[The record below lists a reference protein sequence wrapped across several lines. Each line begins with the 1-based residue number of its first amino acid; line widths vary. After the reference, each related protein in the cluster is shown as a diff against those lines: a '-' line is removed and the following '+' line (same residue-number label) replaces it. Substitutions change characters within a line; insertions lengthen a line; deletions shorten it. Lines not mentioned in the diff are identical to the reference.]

1 MNRPIDNTRPS
12 PIACSELKATLS
24 AYLDDELTRD
34 ERIRADTHLVSCGIC
49 RDLVERAETLDETL
63 REKFA
68 IDLAAAQRDV
78 DTASVDTRAMQA
90 NVLAA
95 IGLRERRV
103 WLPRAAIAAG
113 IAAAVLASIMLW
125 PTDRSAKSLAPGGA
139 GEFAV
144 ADRGKNAADGVPVTV
159 TVPVPA
165 PTRNAVELASLDAD
179 DRQLLYSTSVIL
191 TNLRK
196 EGFQN
201 ASNRGELREVARYDE
216 LVDRLD
222 ELLTKLPTADRPTVA
237 LARESIEF
245 LLNSSD
251 EPARWE
257 QIRRDLERT
266 DLDRTVDHLSD
277 A

>member
-125 PTDRSAKSLAPGGA
+125 PTDGSAKSLAPGGA
-139 GEFAV
+139 GAFIV
-144 ADRGKNAADGVPVTV
+144 ADRGKNAADGV
-159 TVPVPA
+159 TVPVPVPV

-179 DRQLLYSTSVIL
+179 DRQLLYSTGVIL

>member
-1 MNRPIDNTRPS
+1 MNRTIDNTRPS

-113 IAAAVLASIMLW
+113 IAAAVFASIMLW
-125 PTDRSAKSLAPGGA
+125 PTDGSAKSLAPGGA

-159 TVPVPA
+159 PV

-179 DRQLLYSTSVIL
+179 DRQLLYSTGVIL

-201 ASNRGELREVARYDE
+201 ASNRGELSEVARYDE

-222 ELLTKLPTADRPTVA
+222 ALLTKLPTADRPTVA

-277 A
+277 V

>member
-78 DTASVDTRAMQA
+78 NTASVDTRAMQA

-125 PTDRSAKSLAPGGA
+125 PTDGSAKSLAPGGA
-139 GEFAV
+139 GAFIV
-144 ADRGKNAADGVPVTV
+144 ADRGKNAADGV
-159 TVPVPA
+159 TVPVPVPV

-201 ASNRGELREVARYDE
+201 ASNRGELSEVARYDE

>member
-1 MNRPIDNTRPS
+1 
-12 PIACSELKATLS
+12 
-24 AYLDDELTRD
+24 
-34 ERIRADTHLVSCGIC
+34 
-49 RDLVERAETLDETL
+49 
-63 REKFA
+63 
-68 IDLAAAQRDV
+68 
-78 DTASVDTRAMQA
+78 MQA

-113 IAAAVLASIMLW
+113 IATAVLASIMLW
-125 PTDRSAKSLAPGGA
+125 PTDGSAKSLAPGGA

-144 ADRGKNAADGVPVTV
+144 ADRGKNAADGV
-159 TVPVPA
+159 TVPVPVPV

-179 DRQLLYSTSVIL
+179 DRQLLYSTGVIL

>member
-78 DTASVDTRAMQA
+78 NTASVDTRAMQA

-125 PTDRSAKSLAPGGA
+125 PTDGSAKSLAPGGA
-139 GEFAV
+139 GAFIV
-144 ADRGKNAADGVPVTV
+144 ADRGKNAADGV
-159 TVPVPA
+159 TVPVPVPV

-179 DRQLLYSTSVIL
+179 DRQLLYSTGVIL

>member
-125 PTDRSAKSLAPGGA
+125 PTDGSAKSLAPGGA
-139 GEFAV
+139 GAFIV

-159 TVPVPA
+159 PVPVPV

-179 DRQLLYSTSVIL
+179 DRQLLYSTGVIL

>member
-1 MNRPIDNTRPS
+1 MNRTIDNTRPS

-68 IDLAAAQRDV
+68 IDFAAAQRDV
-78 DTASVDTRAMQA
+78 NTASVDTRAMQA

-95 IGLRERRV
+95 LGLRERRV

-113 IAAAVLASIMLW
+113 IAAAVFASIMLW
-125 PTDRSAKSLAPGGA
+125 PTDGSAKSLAPGGA

-144 ADRGKNAADGVPVTV
+144 ADRGKNSADGVPVTV
-159 TVPVPA
+159 PV

-201 ASNRGELREVARYDE
+201 ASNRGELREVVRYDE

-277 A
+277 V

>member
-1 MNRPIDNTRPS
+1 
-12 PIACSELKATLS
+12 
-24 AYLDDELTRD
+24 
-34 ERIRADTHLVSCGIC
+34 
-49 RDLVERAETLDETL
+49 
-63 REKFA
+63 
-68 IDLAAAQRDV
+68 
-78 DTASVDTRAMQA
+78 MQA

-125 PTDRSAKSLAPGGA
+125 PTDGSAKSLAPGGA

-159 TVPVPA
+159 PA

-179 DRQLLYSTSVIL
+179 DRQLLYSTGVIL

-201 ASNRGELREVARYDE
+201 ASNRGELSEVARYDE

-237 LARESIEF
+237 LARDSIEY
-245 LLNSSD
+245 LLNSSV

-257 QIRRDLERT
+257 QIRRDRERT

>member
-1 MNRPIDNTRPS
+1 MP
-12 PIACSELKATLS
+12 
-24 AYLDDELTRD
+24 
-34 ERIRADTHLVSCGIC
+34 
-49 RDLVERAETLDETL
+49 
-63 REKFA
+63 
-68 IDLAAAQRDV
+68 
-78 DTASVDTRAMQA
+78 
-90 NVLAA
+90 
-95 IGLRERRV
+95 
-103 WLPRAAIAAG
+103 
-113 IAAAVLASIMLW
+113 
-125 PTDRSAKSLAPGGA
+125 
-139 GEFAV
+139 
-144 ADRGKNAADGVPVTV
+144 VPA

-201 ASNRGELREVARYDE
+201 ASNRGELSEVARYDE

-237 LARESIEF
+237 LARDSIEY
-245 LLNSSD
+245 LLNSSV